1 MLQGDELVAVEGEV
15 RDADA
20 PLLPDELG
28 HGLELLLADV
38 DKLAPVIYHA
48 CQQTVPETV
57 VLLVEI
63 FLFD

>member
-48 CQQTVPETV
+48 S
-57 VLLVEI
+57 
-63 FLFD
+63 

>member
-48 CQQTVPETV
+48 SQQPVLETV
-57 VLLVEI
+57 V
-63 FLFD
+63 